1 MMIMTLIFRNNLAI
15 LPTNVLLIICW
26 ISQSVENNIITNFTN
41 LLKDKENSLR
51 EFPVGFFT
59 KSSIASQK
67 EKKLSVISI
76 KQKNCLE
83 LFLLIFTSISLSPVF
98 VLFLPVFLQ
107 SLRVENNPALNR
119 HFIVKE
125 QIKSQKQKSKTWL
138 KENLVGG
145 MFSTRPSCAKP
156 KTGFFQ
162 ETIFC
167 WFFDQRRKIKLK
179 LNLPNTFCHISCL
192 DGFMLLPVGN
202 NSTRD
207 RLCLSLCF
215 FCQTLFFFDLL
226 FGLLSH
232 SSYFS
237 FHN

>member
-1 MMIMTLIFRNNLAI
+1 MTLIFRNNLVI
-15 LPTNVLLIICW
+15 LPTNVLLIKCW

-51 EFPVGFFT
+51 EFPVGFFYQIIYCVT
-59 KSSIASQK
+59 KRNN
-67 EKKLSVISI
+67 LSVISI
-76 KQKNCLE
+76 KQKNCLK

-138 KENLVGG
+138 KENLMGG

-192 DGFMLLPVGN
+192 DGFMLLPAGN

-207 RLCLSLCF
+207 RFCLSLCF

>member
-1 MMIMTLIFRNNLAI
+1 MTLIFRNNLAI

-41 LLKDKENSLR
+41 LLKNKENSLR
-51 EFPVGFFT
+51 KFPVGFFT

-119 HFIVKE
+119 NFIVKE
-125 QIKSQKQKSKTWL
+125 QIKSRKHKNKTLW

-145 MFSTRPSCAKP
+145 MFSTRPSCAKH
-156 KTGFFQ
+156 K
-162 ETIFC
+162 
-167 WFFDQRRKIKLK
+167 R
-179 LNLPNTFCHISCL
+179 
-192 DGFMLLPVGN
+192 
-202 NSTRD
+202 
-207 RLCLSLCF
+207 
-215 FCQTLFFFDLL
+215 FFFRKQFFVGFLIK
-226 FGLLSH
+226 GEKS
-232 SSYFS
+232 
-237 FHN
+237 N